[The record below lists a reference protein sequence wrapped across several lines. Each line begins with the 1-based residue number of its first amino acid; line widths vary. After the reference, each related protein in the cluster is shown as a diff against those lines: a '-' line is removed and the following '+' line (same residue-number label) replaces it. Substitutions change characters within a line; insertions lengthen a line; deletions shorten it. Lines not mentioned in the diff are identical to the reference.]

1 MERKNIS
8 PQHPVYICRR
18 VHPKFKIMFRKYLKQ
33 QVEVNVIK
41 NILGSKY
48 ITKWTSLHSAP
59 HLLLFSTY
67 WQQLFRSVMIG
78 TAFTFCCTCCWNMS
92 LNFLY
97 SASFFGSGTAMK
109 NLFPFSSILF
119 SFACPRIA
127 LTQSL
132 MCAFSKSVM
141 SCVWKNDASCLIK
154 LKQILSDYGS
164 NFFRSREIRGQV
176 FEFDLS
182 KSFPVFN
189 FCKNHKNIKRFYLY
203 YFALILSH
211 QTLHN

>member
-1 MERKNIS
+1 MNTLLINLQFGCQDTGIDFQLYNTILDVQIVDTWCKNIS
-8 PQHPVYICRR
+8 PCGKVQ
-18 VHPKFKIMFRKYLKQ
+18 K
-33 QVEVNVIK
+33 NVQEKLETAGRSQLSK
-41 NILGSKY
+41 NITY
-48 ITKWTSLHSAP
+48 PIFNTKWNSLHSAP

-97 SASFFGSGTAMK
+97 SASFFGSGAAMK

-154 LKQILSDYGS
+154 LKQILR
-164 NFFRSREIRGQV
+164 NKRSSI
-176 FEFDLS
+176 
-182 KSFPVFN
+182 
-189 FCKNHKNIKRFYLY
+189 
-203 YFALILSH
+203 
-211 QTLHN
+211 